1 MTYKKLSILGLWPP
15 KFWRCPEANYRKL
28 QIGGMGFDYDD
39 DLSSASEGQNTSNKL
54 ENDLSPAEEHYL
66 VKPYSKKILF
76 AIDTARMAMRPF

>member
-1 MTYKKLSILGLWPP
+1 
-15 KFWRCPEANYRKL
+15 
-28 QIGGMGFDYDD
+28 MGFDYDD